1 MESGMKRDEGWK
13 IRGKYMTEKERKKEK
28 YERKGNTRGRRTREY
43 ERKENKREN
52 MKMRNYRWNYK

>member
-28 YERKGNTRGRRTREY
+28 YERK
-43 ERKENKREN
+43 ENKRIREEGEQEGECEDEEL
-52 MKMRNYRWNYK
+52 

>member
-13 IRGKYMTEKERKKEK
+13 IRGKYMTEKERKKE
-28 YERKGNTRGRRTREY
+28 NTRGRRTREY